1 MTTRQ
6 LLQLYPRAWRER
18 YGEEFA
24 EFVGDRRLSAQQV
37 FDIVGGAVDAWLSPR
52 VRASVRGA
60 TADGP
65 RGGATVIQELKLKCA
80 TTTPRYTTREALMYA
95 ALMIV
100 ATFVMVTA
108 GVWARRQGYKDAG
121 EFLTSMA
128 FPVSMLLSMPLY
140 MKGQSWRVQALFI
153 AVPMMILILL
163 GYVAVK
169 I

>member
-1 MTTRQ
+1 MTARQ
-6 LLQLYPRAWRER
+6 LMHLYPRAWRER
-18 YGEEFA
+18 YGDEFA

-37 FDIVGGAVDAWLSPR
+37 IDIVGGAVDAWLSPT
-52 VRASVRGA
+52 VRAAVRGA
-60 TADGP
+60 TAGGR

-95 ALMIV
+95 GLMIV

-128 FPVSMLLSMPLY
+128 FPVSMLLTMPLY
-140 MKGQSWRVQALFI
+140 MKGQSWRVQTFFI
-153 AVPMMILILL
+153 VVPMTILILI

>member
-1 MTTRQ
+1 MRQ

-37 FDIVGGAVDAWLSPR
+37 IDIVGGAIDAWLSPR
-52 VRASVRGA
+52 VRASARGA
-60 TADGP
+60 TADGR

-80 TTTPRYTTREALMYA
+80 TSTPRYTNREALAYA
-95 ALMIV
+95 GLMIA
-100 ATFVMVTA
+100 ATFVMITA

-121 EFLTSMA
+121 EFLTSLA
-128 FPVSMLLSMPLY
+128 FPASLLLTMPLY
-140 MKGQSWRVQALFI
+140 MKGQSWRVQTVFI
-153 AVPMMILILL
+153 VGPLLILL
-163 GYVAVK
+163 LLTYLSVK